1 MFNLVNFYPLKSFIL
16 IQGDFR
22 MVNLSQVKNF
32 ANLTSKY
39 VKFAQRPSILQTKP
53 IDFNISGLKYT
64 PITARVKEDTF
75 ACSKKLIAADDSLFD
90 WASKKA
96 DFSFSNMN
104 PNSVALVHMTN
115 YFPKNG
121 QILSTNLA
129 TKAANGIG
137 NVRSTI
143 HFCLNKPVV
152 EHQMGNSWN
161 TMDYAVI
168 LPFNETLKQTP
179 KSKVLGGMNEDFFFQ
194 DMVKIPKGS
203 VIVKYNSK
211 VPNGKFLSSEAFDGI
226 PLIETS
232 NRNVSESANTII
244 KKMGFTTY
252 NDALKKHLHATD
264 EEIKI
269 ITATPE
275 SEFTA
280 IKDAKKYKKSLE
292 KALALQTEAYG
303 NDPELAYLIENTKS
317 ALKRAEILER
327 YSEKLKH
334 IGDSCKKYCEKE
346 NLFDGLH
353 TQSPWFRS
361 EVTFGAIDSAEVLNH
376 NSWGKTLKNKFIE
389 FLKTAKTELPEGK
402 NLGYDVDKAIS
413 IIEKSETPQMAKENL
428 AKELKLKSMN
438 IMKMQIPKE
447 ELSFSGEEL
456 EDIIKLTLESIFLK

>member
-1 MFNLVNFYPLKSFIL
+1 
-16 IQGDFR
+16 

-32 ANLTSKY
+32 ANLTSRY

-53 IDFNISGLKYT
+53 IDFNISGLKYS

-75 ACSKKLIAADDSLFD
+75 ACSKKLIAADDTLFD

-96 DFSFSNMN
+96 DFSFLSMN
-104 PNSVALVHMTN
+104 PDSIALVHMTN
-115 YFPKNG
+115 YFPQNG

-129 TKAANGIG
+129 TKASDGIG

-211 VPNGKFLSSEAFDGI
+211 VPEGKFLSSEAFDGI
-226 PLIETS
+226 LLIETS

-264 EEIKI
+264 EDIKI

-280 IKDAKKYKKSLE
+280 IKDAKKYKKRLE
-292 KALALQTEAYG
+292 ESLALQTKAYG
-303 NDPELAYLIENTKS
+303 NDPEFAYLIENTKS

-334 IGDSCKKYCEKE
+334 IGDGCKKYCEKE
-346 NLFDGLH
+346 KLFDGLH
-353 TQSPWFRS
+353 SQSPWLRS
-361 EVTFGAIDSAEVLNH
+361 EIAFAGIDLIEMQNH
-376 NSWGKTLKNKFIE
+376 NSWGNFLKNEIIDI
-389 FLKTAKTELPEGK
+389 LKTAKTELPQGK

-413 IIEKSETPQMAKENL
+413 IIEKSETPQIAKENL
-428 AKELKLKSMN
+428 ANELKLKSTK
-438 IMKMQIPKE
+438 IMEMQNSKE
-447 ELSFSGEEL
+447 ELPFSGEEL
-456 EDIIKLTLESIFLK
+456 EDIIKFALESVFLK

>member
-1 MFNLVNFYPLKSFIL
+1 
-16 IQGDFR
+16 

-32 ANLTSKY
+32 ANLTSRY
-39 VKFAQRPSILQTKP
+39 AKFAQKSSILQTKP
-53 IDFNISGLKYT
+53 IDFNISGLKYS

-75 ACSKKLIAADDSLFD
+75 ACSKKLIAADDTLFD

-96 DFSFSNMN
+96 DFSFLSMN
-104 PNSVALVHMTN
+104 PDSIALVHMTN

-129 TKAANGIG
+129 TKASDGIG

-211 VPNGKFLSSEAFDGI
+211 VPDGKFLSSEVFDGI

-275 SEFTA
+275 CEFTA
-280 IKDAKKYKKSLE
+280 IKDAKKYKKRLE
-292 KALALQTEAYG
+292 ESLALQTKAYG

-327 YSEKLKH
+327 HSEKLKH
-334 IGDSCKKYCEKE
+334 ISDGCKKYCEKE
-346 NLFDGLH
+346 KLFDGLH
-353 TQSPWFRS
+353 SQSPWFRS
-361 EVTFGAIDSAEVLNH
+361 EIAFAGIDLIEMQNH
-376 NSWGKTLKNKFIE
+376 NSWGKFLKNEIIE
-389 FLKTAKTELPEGK
+389 ILKTAKTELPQGK

-413 IIEKSETPQMAKENL
+413 IIEKSETPQIAKENL
-428 AKELKLKSMN
+428 ANELKLKSTK
-438 IMKMQIPKE
+438 IMEMQNSKE
-447 ELSFSGEEL
+447 ELPFSGEEL
-456 EDIIKLTLESIFLK
+456 EDMIKFALESVFLK